1 MSSNIVP
8 RRGKS
13 SCQDF
18 DRHAA
23 FVNHAL
29 RAIEPAL
36 ERSPTM
42 PPAIRL
48 RPASATDLPFLLRLR
63 QLTMTEHLQRVGA
76 PTDDQAHH
84 QRIAANFDDAMIV
97 CEGANADADADADSI
112 GLLKVTRAAG
122 EWHVHQIQIL
132 PSRQGQGIGEAVL
145 RALLSEA
152 AREPVPVSLSVLH
165 GNPARRLYERLG
177 FRLVSETDSSANL
190 IWHA

>member
-1 MSSNIVP
+1 
-8 RRGKS
+8 
-13 SCQDF
+13 
-18 DRHAA
+18 
-23 FVNHAL
+23 
-29 RAIEPAL
+29 
-36 ERSPTM
+36 M

-48 RPASATDLPFLLRLR
+48 RPASATDLPFLLTLR
-63 QLTMTEHLQRVGA
+63 QLTMTEHLHRVGA
-76 PTDDQAHH
+76 PADDEAHH
-84 QRIAANFDDAMIV
+84 QRIVANFEDARIV
-97 CEGANADADADADSI
+97 CEGANADADPI

-145 RALLSEA
+145 RELLVDA
-152 AREPVPVSLSVLH
+152 ARENVPVSLGVLH